1 MSRSQL
7 PRSPLVLVVAQI
19 QFSPVEGIKEKYVS
33 VIQDQLRIS
42 GFPYYEIRLTQ
53 QITAAEQGLQLLHQE
68 QLVFTNKSKQTNIVV
83 TKNSLTVN
91 TVNYT
96 IFDNFLHD
104 VGSIVKEVST
114 ILKLTDFGTLEQ
126 VSLRYVDWI
135 CPLND
140 VVPEKMIN
148 EKYLGGFLNDSDGV
162 QLRQVVLERKT
173 SVDGVVR
180 SILFRPKDYNI
191 VLAEFQSTKLDQ
203 PKFSQ
208 QKEGFL
214 ILDMEHLKR
223 MQGKDF
229 SHDLV
234 QKTLKELH
242 HEVDSLFF
250 EQIPTKEALA
260 LWGKEAE

>member
-1 MSRSQL
+1 MTRPLL

-42 GFPYYEIRLTQ
+42 GFPYYEIRLIQ
-53 QITAAEQGLQLLHQE
+53 QITVTEQGLQLFPQE
-68 QLVFTNKSKQTNIVV
+68 QLVFTNKNKQTNIVV
-83 TKNSLTVN
+83 TKNSLMVN

-96 IFDNFLHD
+96 IFDDFLCD
-104 VGSIVKEVST
+104 VGNIVEEVSA
-114 ILKLTDFGTLEQ
+114 ILKLTDFGILEQ
-126 VSLRYVDWI
+126 VNLRYVDWI
-135 CPLND
+135 CPLD
-140 VVPEKMIN
+140 GVTPEKMIN
-148 EKYLGGFLNDSDGV
+148 EKYLGGFLNNNDDV

-173 SVDGVVR
+173 SVDGIVR
-180 SILFRPKDYNI
+180 TILFRPKDYNT
-191 VLAEFQSTKLDQ
+191 VLTEFQSAKLDQ

-208 QKEGFL
+208 QKQDFL
-214 ILDMEHLKR
+214 ILDMEHLKQ

-229 SHDLV
+229 SQDLV

-260 LWGKEAE
+260 IWKEAE